1 MRPGLVVKGAEVVN
15 DFRFYLYTV
24 VQLWHARPEWLV
36 IQQLWNMEVLTEHP
50 G

>member
-1 MRPGLVVKGAEVVN
+1 MISDSISTLWCSFGTHGLGGSKAA
-15 DFRFYLYTV
+15 L
-24 VQLWHARPEWLV
+24 RPEWLV